1 LDSGSGYENAVTSR
15 VVSKNEGNC
24 VTSSDTISFTR
35 GTLILVLSLLKS
47 SASGSETRQ
56 VLVRAQQEPSYNM
69 AWYSTA
75 WYGTAWYST
84 AWYGT
89 AWYSTAYTVQHGTV
103 QHGTVQHGTVQHG
116 TVQHVQYSMV
126 QYSMVQYSMVQDSMY
141 STMTTS

>member
-15 VVSKNEGNC
+15 VVSKNEENC
-24 VTSSDTISFTR
+24 VTSSDIISFAR

-84 AWYGT
+84 AWYRT
-89 AWYSTAYTVQHGTV
+89 AC
-103 QHGTVQHGTVQHG
+103 
-116 TVQHVQYSMV
+116 TVQHVQYNDYLLKGMCYKAEHSQML
-126 QYSMVQYSMVQDSMY
+126 MFC
-141 STMTTS
+141 